1 MAKYEAIPVI
11 VDAYE
16 ITATVTKENHGV
28 VESISVL
35 INGMWVLLTSEM
47 TARYKP
53 KAGDYYVVQADHYI
67 YINPKEVF
75 ERKYRAM
82 N

>member
-11 VDAYE
+11 VDAYV
-16 ITATVTKENHGV
+16 ITATVFKETYGV
-28 VESISVL
+28 KTTNVM
-35 INGMWVLLTSEM
+35 INGMWVLLTPEM
-47 TARYKP
+47 TSRYTP

-75 ERKYRAM
+75 ERKYKAM